1 MVECLKTL
9 ELLLNS
15 HAMPCHSKI
24 FVSAD
29 FFFSSFLFFAVCPEI
44 FENVLTISKLS
55 IYPPLPEGEGF

>member
-29 FFFSSFLFFAVCPEI
+29 FFFFFFLPVFCC
-44 FENVLTISKLS
+44 LS
-55 IYPPLPEGEGF
+55 GNF